1 MKKSK
6 LIVATLIVIMI
17 LTVSA
22 SAVSTV
28 QPYNDTKTTIAG
40 FSRLEYSEGGFLWWL
55 GTNTAET
62 TTEYTSTD
70 SYYPVVDAYSYLRY
84 FDYENN
90 VDVSDF
96 DDYSSLTFSNGDSI
110 SLSASIYKRYATN
123 TSTWVYV
130 SHDQNSAFV
139 HKHDIKR

>member
-6 LIVATLIVIMI
+6 LIVATLMVIMI

-22 SAVSTV
+22 SAVSTA

-90 VDVSDF
+90 VDVTDF
-96 DDYSSLTFSNGDSI
+96 DDAVGWYKSGSYSGISFLCGGGWSFIDLDSVCGLSYSYCYNNTFSYS
-110 SLSASIYKRYATN
+110 Y
-123 TSTWVYV
+123 
-130 SHDQNSAFV
+130 
-139 HKHDIKR
+139 